1 MFFESNALENSF
13 SSYKNQKEKKKKSH
27 DPVLIFS

>member
-13 SSYKNQKEKKKKSH
+13 SSYKKSKRKEEKKVMILS
-27 DPVLIFS
+27 